1 MGRTIA
7 TKLVIEGESEYR
19 RALSR
24 INAEHGTLKAD
35 LSGVKA
41 AYAGNANSAKALEAQ
56 LAILEKTQG
65 VVAEKVSTAKSA
77 FEAAKAAQAQYAQK
91 VEECRSKLEAAQKAL
106 YEFQTTG
113 NGTADKERKLAEAV
127 ATYSKEL
134 EDAEKVNEKAQNAV
148 FSYSKKLD
156 SAKKEQER
164 LGKSVKD
171 TKKYID
177 EAKKSTDG
185 HATSIDGY
193 GKKTT
198 EAQRKTADMNKA
210 ISALAQTLSAKGI
223 KIGLEEIVEL
233 LEACINASVKFESAM
248 AGVKRTVGG
257 SDEEIDAMGKAF
269 QELSVKIPITA
280 IDLAKIAETAGQLGV
295 ARDQVEEFTRIMAM
309 LGTTTDLTA
318 ENAATLLAQF
328 ANITGL
334 KDYERL
340 GSVVAELGDAT
351 ATTATKVVEMSQ
363 GLAAAGSQAGMRE
376 TEIMAISAAVGSL
389 GIEAQAGSTAMSTL
403 IASISKSVETGGDKL
418 ARFAAIAGKDATS
431 FAKAW
436 KSDAAGAFTSFIE
449 GLNKNE
455 KSAIVL
461 LNELGI
467 TNVRQTKAILGL
479 AEAGDLLSRTIDQAN
494 QAWED
499 NTALSDKASVMYE
512 TTEAKMTMLKNS
524 VESVKV
530 AIGDQLTPALGD
542 VAELGT
548 DAFQWAEQLIEDHPW
563 IANALAGIAAALIT
577 LAAAGL
583 GAFIIATISATTAWN
598 AFTAALLANPVGI
611 VLVALAAATAGL
623 LTFISSLQSA
633 QDEEEETGETTEEL
647 ADNMTPL
654 ADGLEDVGDAAE
666 EAAGKLFDLGEAM
679 KDTKDAYKLLA
690 KAQEEYTADG
700 YLSLDM
706 VERLMNAGLTEYL
719 EEVEGGYRLTEGAL
733 ESYLETQRADYQLTY
748 DNAEKAAK
756 AVLNTETLKANGYD
770 TTTMS
775 IREQLAAMRELY
787 AMKAGEARTAA
798 LEKYG
803 NDAIGRKMASEDPIL
818 KSLDG
823 LVMQAENAI
832 QRVDAAKKS
841 LDSFDRMAATLGRDY
856 GSAGN
861 SKTSKST
868 KSEKEKTPAEL
879 ALEEWNE
886 RVAELDHLRA
896 MDLLAEEDYYK
907 QKDAL
912 ARELLTANKSEREK
926 WEEELYSYQKGT
938 YARELAALG
947 YLRDMDLISTEDYWL
962 KYIELQK
969 NYLKE
974 SSDEWRDASKA
985 VYDYLKEQHEDQL
998 EAIEDGYDEE
1008 LKAQEAAYKER
1019 QAAAK
1024 ERNKVELEDLKEHF
1038 KERQEVIKAG
1048 YAADKEAAKAAYEEK
1063 KALIEDEMAQEQ
1075 KKLNAK
1081 IDAIDAELTA
1091 RKRLREDESED
1102 DEIAKARKRLQAAQT
1117 QRSYARTEEDKH
1129 QWDLEVVRLQE
1140 ALSAAIRDK
1149 EDTAFEREKADEKA
1163 AIQEQLTVVK
1173 ESGNQAKEEAKA
1185 AYESTMAR
1193 MEADYNASLE
1203 RVQANYDS
1211 DMDMAEKR
1219 YEQDLQ
1225 RLEANYNAAVA
1236 RLREE
1241 TKTAAVAWAASNPEA
1256 VYQKAVTTA
1265 GGLGS
1270 LDLGALAGM
1279 LNQAVTSTAG
1289 AVSMVE
1295 GASSTNTRN
1304 SFALNNYGGTLSE
1317 GHAMN
1322 LFMKLLEK
1330 ISR

>member
-1 MGRTIA
+1 MSRTIA
-7 TKLVIEGESEYR
+7 TKLKIEGEDEYR

-41 AYAGNANSAKALEAQ
+41 AYAGNANSAKALADQ

-65 VVAEKVSTAKSA
+65 VVAEKVRVAKNA
-77 FEAAKAAQAQYAQK
+77 FEAAKAAQVQYAQK

-106 YEFQTTG
+106 NEFQTTG

-127 ATYSKEL
+127 AQYSKEL
-134 EDAEKVNEKAQNAV
+134 EGAEKVNEKAQNAV

-156 SAKKEQER
+156 SAQKEQER
-164 LGKSVKD
+164 LGKAVKD
-171 TKKYID
+171 TRKYID

-198 EAQRKTADMNKA
+198 EAQRKTSDMNKA
-210 ISALAQTLSAKGI
+210 LSALAQTLSAKGI
-223 KIGLEEIVEL
+223 KMGLEEMVEL
-233 LEACINASVKFESAM
+233 LEACINASVRFESAM
-248 AGVKRTVGG
+248 AGAKRTVGG
-257 SDEEIDAMGKAF
+257 SDEEINAMGKAF

-295 ARDQVEEFTRIMAM
+295 AKNDVERFTRIMAM

-334 KDYERL
+334 EDYERL

-363 GLAAAGSQAGMRE
+363 GLAAAGSQAGMQE

-403 IASISKSVETGGDKL
+403 ISSIYKSVETGGDKL
-418 ARFAAIAGKDATS
+418 EQFAAIAGKDASS
-431 FAKAW
+431 FATAW
-436 KSDAAGAFTSFIE
+436 KNDAAGAFTSFIE

-455 KSAIVL
+455 KSAVVL
-461 LNELGI
+461 LEELGI

-479 AEAGDLLSRTIDQAN
+479 AGAGDLLNNTIEQAN
-494 QAWED
+494 RAWEE
-499 NTALSDKASVMYE
+499 NTALEEKASIMYE

-524 VESVKV
+524 VELVET

-542 VAELGT
+542 VAEVGA
-548 DAFQWAEQLIEDHPW
+548 DAFQWAAQLIEDHPW
-563 IANALAGIAAALIT
+563 IANALAGIAAALAT
-577 LAAAGL
+577 LAVAGI
-583 GAFIIATISATTAWN
+583 GAFVAATITATTAWN
-598 AFTAALLANPVGI
+598 AFTAALMSNPIGLA
-611 VLVALAAATAGL
+611 LVALTAVTAGL
-623 LTFISSLQSA
+623 VTFIASLKSA
-633 QDEEEETGETTEEL
+633 KDEEDETGDETREL
-647 ADNMTPL
+647 TDDLVPL

-666 EAAGKLFDLGEAM
+666 EAAGKLFDLGDILKE
-679 KDTKDAYKLLA
+679 TKSAYKLLSQ
-690 KAQEEYTADG
+690 AQEEFTENG

-706 VERLMNAGLTEYL
+706 VEKLLNAGLTGYL
-719 EEVEGGYRLTEGAL
+719 EETEGGYRLTEGAL
-733 ESYLETQRADYQLTY
+733 EAYLEAQRAEYQLTY
-748 DNAEKAAK
+748 DNAEKAAQ
-756 AVLNTETLKANGYD
+756 AVINTEALKVYGYD
-770 TTTMS
+770 ATTMS

-787 AMKAGEARTAA
+787 AMKAGEARSAA

-803 NDAIGRKMASEDPIL
+803 DDVIGRKMASEDPAVQRL
-818 KSLDG
+818 TG
-823 LVMQAENAI
+823 LMMQAENAI
-832 QRVDAAKKS
+832 QRVDAAQKS
-841 LDSFDRMAATLGRDY
+841 LDSFDRVAETLGRDY
-856 GSAGN
+856 GSAE
-861 SKTSKST
+861 SSKS
-868 KSEKEKTPAEL
+868 SESNGEKEKTTAEL
-879 ALEEWNE
+879 ALEEWKE

-912 ARELLTANKSEREK
+912 ARELLTENKSEREK
-926 WEEELYSYQKGT
+926 WEEELYSYRKGA
-938 YARELAALG
+938 YDRELAELG
-947 YLRDMDLISTEDYWL
+947 YLRDMDIISAEDYWL
-962 KYIELQK
+962 KYMELQK
-969 NYLKE
+969 TYLKE
-974 SSDEWRDASKA
+974 GSDEWKDASKE
-985 VYDYLKEQHEDQL
+985 VYGYLKEQHEEQL

-1008 LKAQEAAYKER
+1008 LKAQEDAYKER
-1019 QAAAK
+1019 QTAAE
-1024 ERNKVELEDLKEHF
+1024 ERNKAELEDLKEHF
-1038 KERQEVIKAG
+1038 QERQEVIKAG
-1048 YAADKEAAKAAYEEK
+1048 YAADKDAAEAAYKEK
-1063 KALIEDEMAQEQ
+1063 KELIEDEMAREQ

-1081 IDAIDAELTA
+1081 LDAIDAELTA

-1102 DEIAKARKRLQAAQT
+1102 DEIAKARKRLEAAQA
-1117 QRSYARTEEDKH
+1117 QRSYARTEEDQH
-1129 QWDLEVVRLQE
+1129 QWDMEVVRLQE
-1140 ALSAAIRDK
+1140 ALSEAIQNK

-1185 AYESTMAR
+1185 AYEATIVR
-1193 MEADYNASLE
+1193 LEADYNASLE
-1203 RVQANYDS
+1203 RVRADYDS
-1211 DMDMAEKR
+1211 DMAMAEKR
-1219 YEQDLQ
+1219 HELDLQ
-1225 RLEANYNAAVA
+1225 RLEANYNATVA

-1241 TKTAAVAWAASNPEA
+1241 TKNAAVAWMASNPEM
-1256 VYQKAVTTA
+1256 VYRKAVIAA

-1289 AVSMVE
+1289 VASMV
-1295 GASSTNTRN
+1295 GGTSNSSTRN
-1304 SFALNNYGGTLSE
+1304 SFAVNNYGGTLSE
-1317 GHAMN
+1317 GHAMS

-1330 ISR
+1330 LSR